1 MAYHWYILEEDPE
14 KRIYLVFSCTGV
26 PLEIITVFADDTGEE
41 VAIHAMKTRKKYY
54 SRSKK

>member
-41 VAIHAMKTRKKYY
+41 VAIHAMKTRKKNY